1 MATLY
6 FTDESKNWHEFMF
19 LLFSVLNLRFYRQK
33 SLNEKKMLVH
43 ALAVWQPSPSS
54 STL

>member
-1 MATLY
+1 MASLY

-19 LLFSVLNLRFYRQK
+19 LVLNLRFYRQW
-33 SLNEKKMLVH
+33 SLNEKKYTLLH
-43 ALAVWQPSPSS
+43 ALAVLQPSF